1 MSVLCAPLL
10 GPHARSTY
18 FSSRGQAD
26 SASAHGFAPQW
37 LACPFIGL
45 GDLNS
50 GRGLESGESFTD
62 NQRHILIFNS
72 DSSLIL
78 QGCKHYFALHVI
90 YLSLLGSYSVS
101 TRSLKVSL
109 KVFGGQKPTLAWIQR
124 REPRCCDDG

>member
-1 MSVLCAPLL
+1 MYARLSARTIGPPMNQDRLFRPQL
-10 GPHARSTY
+10 GS
-18 FSSRGQAD
+18 
-26 SASAHGFAPQW
+26 
-37 LACPFIGL
+37 
-45 GDLNS
+45 
-50 GRGLESGESFTD
+50 ESGESFTD

-109 KVFGGQKPTLAWIQR
+109 MVFGGQKPTLARI
-124 REPRCCDDG
+124 